1 MLPVD
6 AGPGF
11 RSVIQRVDRCEMLVS
26 GAAKTLGECKITKD
40 NRGDIEVAQDGVNQT
55 YLLIVVPYDL

>member
-1 MLPVD
+1 
-6 AGPGF
+6 
-11 RSVIQRVDRCEMLVS
+11 MLVS